1 MNQKNKKLSNKST
14 EIIDLFLDT
23 LWMERG
29 LSKNTLSAYRSDLCK
44 FLLWLEGEN
53 IEVDQ
58 ARSNNILTYLALSEM
73 RLELHVKFQNNL
85 MKGFRENA
93 RQNERTDERATPKVS
108 TTSWLSDQKKINK

>member
-58 ARSNNILTYLALSEM
+58 ARSNNILTY
-73 RLELHVKFQNNL
+73 
-85 MKGFRENA
+85 FRHPHFRFIDCENHFA
-93 RQNERTDERATPKVS
+93 KWT
-108 TTSWLSDQKKINK
+108 IF

>member
-58 ARSNNILTYLALSEM
+58 ARSNNILTYLALSE
-73 RLELHVKFQNNL
+73 RKELIDFLKAFENNFL
-85 MKGFRENA
+85 DSSFNFSSIGLGA
-93 RQNERTDERATPKVS
+93 DS
-108 TTSWLSDQKKINK
+108 